1 MQLNHCVAET
11 DNSQRVLD
19 NDSAQQLKL
28 RERQRFFEE
37 VYQHDVDNYL
47 PSAHLQIDCR
57 KPPMGSISSMEVNVD
72 VLEQMDLMD
81 ISDQEAL
88 DVFLN
93 SGSGADEGALASPLP
108 EDEDEDEDEE
118 DEDAEVVY
126 REHAPLKRQNEV
138 HRGSKSRMSST
149 SSGSSDSRGID
160 TPVIQSDDEEVAL
173 TAAAESH
180 QGSHSRRGKRELL
193 IRSKRRWVLST
204 IELIEEDPGP
214 YPKRL
219 SQMFNDRTDE
229 ARQHH
234 RFQISGMGVT
244 KGPLNVFS
252 IDEQSGVVYA
262 HKPIDR
268 EEYSLFHIKFDI
280 FDKHTNQK
288 IDRELAFDV
297 EIKDINDNP
306 PIFFQ
311 PEIKANV
318 KENMPEGYLP
328 VQLQVTDRDQQ
339 NTTNSKVTLS
349 VISQDP
355 QDPKIEVVQIDG
367 RMAQLSFKGCFDYD
381 YNGEVQ
387 EMDIKNDV
395 LRVGVEDKDTPNTP
409 GWRAKYFFIKGNEE
423 GNYKIETDPETNE
436 GILSVIKGKDF
447 ERTTLTT
454 LLIGVE
460 NEEPLFVCGDKAT
473 GGAVSPPANSVSI
486 KMKVVDVND
495 APEFEKKVVD
505 LYQRE
510 EEEPGEVLFTPKV
523 HDVDSDI
530 SNIRYV
536 LLDDPADWVIIDNKT
551 GQISSSKKMD
561 RESPFVDDQG
571 NYKVL
576 IGAIDDGEP
585 PATGTCTVMVHLGDI
600 NDNKP
605 KLVNNGVILCGNKV
619 DKVMV
624 VASDSDAPP
633 FRGPF
638 SFSLEDNDGT
648 LKQRW
653 KLDPAFG
660 EEAGLVSL
668 KSLAY
673 GNYSVPLVIQDQQ
686 SMTGHDTVEVMVC
699 DCGEG
704 EVCRSKEPLS
714 SSLGAAGIGLILA
727 GFLLFLL
734 LLVLFICEC
743 GGKEFKHIP
752 MVEDEGN
759 QTLIKYNQ
767 EGGGSEC
774 KMYQMPA
781 VNTQDMNAYKS
792 AGLMQRAGSI
802 KEKLSEA
809 MEGRP
814 WEAHQGT
821 NALSACGQINTLQI
835 TSTGENNKLVE
846 INHISLQRGYM
857 APTN

>member
-1 MQLNHCVAET
+1 
-11 DNSQRVLD
+11 
-19 NDSAQQLKL
+19 
-28 RERQRFFEE
+28 
-37 VYQHDVDNYL
+37 
-47 PSAHLQIDCR
+47 
-57 KPPMGSISSMEVNVD
+57 
-72 VLEQMDLMD
+72 
-81 ISDQEAL
+81 
-88 DVFLN
+88 
-93 SGSGADEGALASPLP
+93 
-108 EDEDEDEDEE
+108 
-118 DEDAEVVY
+118 
-126 REHAPLKRQNEV
+126 
-138 HRGSKSRMSST
+138 
-149 SSGSSDSRGID
+149 
-160 TPVIQSDDEEVAL
+160 
-173 TAAAESH
+173 
-180 QGSHSRRGKRELL
+180 
-193 IRSKRRWVLST
+193 
-204 IELIEEDPGP
+204 
-214 YPKRL
+214 
-219 SQMFNDRTDE
+219 MFNDRTDE

-381 YNGEVQ
+381 KVNKYEIIVEAKDHGTPSLSSTAVITLNIVDANNHPPTFKETEYNGEVQ

-473 GGAVSPPANSVSI
+473 GGAASPPANSVSI

-505 LYQRE
+505 VYQRE

-774 KMYQMPA
+774 KGEPTLLLTPTQSVAVLDGLKQGSTQMYQMPA

-792 AGLMQRAGSI
+792 AGLMQ
-802 KEKLSEA
+802 
-809 MEGRP
+809 
-814 WEAHQGT
+814 
-821 NALSACGQINTLQI
+821 
-835 TSTGENNKLVE
+835 
-846 INHISLQRGYM
+846 SLQ
-857 APTN
+857 TNSNMVSAGRQHQRETLRSHGGQTMYSTWTANTRTNTYQGSSSRYQRSFSLRSNQHIADHIDRRLQTIDGNHVDHPVYQPYEYAYEGQGSKCQSLDELSLSNLGDDVQFLDDLGPKFKALGAICNQTIQEKNIQL

>member
-1 MQLNHCVAET
+1 
-11 DNSQRVLD
+11 
-19 NDSAQQLKL
+19 
-28 RERQRFFEE
+28 
-37 VYQHDVDNYL
+37 
-47 PSAHLQIDCR
+47 
-57 KPPMGSISSMEVNVD
+57 
-72 VLEQMDLMD
+72 
-81 ISDQEAL
+81 
-88 DVFLN
+88 
-93 SGSGADEGALASPLP
+93 
-108 EDEDEDEDEE
+108 
-118 DEDAEVVY
+118 
-126 REHAPLKRQNEV
+126 
-138 HRGSKSRMSST
+138 
-149 SSGSSDSRGID
+149 
-160 TPVIQSDDEEVAL
+160 
-173 TAAAESH
+173 
-180 QGSHSRRGKRELL
+180 
-193 IRSKRRWVLST
+193 
-204 IELIEEDPGP
+204 
-214 YPKRL
+214 
-219 SQMFNDRTDE
+219 MFNDRTDE

-381 YNGEVQ
+381 KVNKYEIIVEAKDHGTPSLSSTAVITLNIVDANNHPPTFKETEYNGEVQ

-473 GGAVSPPANSVSI
+473 GGAASPPPNSVSI

-505 LYQRE
+505 VYQRE

-727 GFLLFLL
+727 GFLLFLSV

-774 KMYQMPA
+774 KGEPTLLLTPTQSVA
-781 VNTQDMNAYKS
+781 VLDGLKQGSTQ
-792 AGLMQRAGSI
+792 R
-802 KEKLSEA
+802 
-809 MEGRP
+809 
-814 WEAHQGT
+814 
-821 NALSACGQINTLQI
+821 
-835 TSTGENNKLVE
+835 
-846 INHISLQRGYM
+846 
-857 APTN
+857 